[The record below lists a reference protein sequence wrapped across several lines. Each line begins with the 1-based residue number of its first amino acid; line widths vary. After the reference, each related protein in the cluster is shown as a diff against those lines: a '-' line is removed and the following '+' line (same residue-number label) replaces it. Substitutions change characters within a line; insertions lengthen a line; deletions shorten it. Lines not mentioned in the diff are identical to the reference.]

1 MEKQYINLE
10 RLKRLEDN
18 MGFLSSYMEEPD
30 SLVIGDFIDDNTN
43 KDLTDLL
50 SELSVINKRRAEIIE
65 TILKS

>member
-1 MEKQYINLE
+1 MEKQYIDLE

-30 SLVIGDFIDDNTN
+30 SIVIGDSIDDDTN

-50 SELSVINKRRAEIIE
+50 SELSVLNKRRSEIIE

>member
-30 SLVIGDFIDDNTN
+30 SLVIGDFIDDDTN